1 LEKIGRNDKCPCG
14 SGLKYKKC
22 HGTPNATPSGPRP
35 LTTQSLS
42 LRERNLVVLNAVA
55 DIFDLAKANDWGEV
69 KRRISD
75 NQVRELYEVVAR
87 LWPPDTDLVSLLPTP
102 GSSLRALY
110 MGDID
115 PSRIVR
121 NVFRF
126 SLYADEILVIDP
138 FHNPWMMAEEYNPI
152 VNPGQWRADTLKLIL
167 FTVLIAPWVESG
179 LVSIVPNPA
188 HFDLSLRR
196 KTEGL
201 AAQRLRGWAP
211 SDEDME
217 DFEPAAQ
224 QEFARMFYALP
235 KEALAQKFRESSP
248 QMGEQKVKEML
259 AYVDMVRARDP
270 LDLEQPIDN
279 MDPQIVATRTGTNLE
294 MGLYVSHLTGAFPYT
309 SLRMRWR
316 ELMSAAKEFP
326 ESAMVWSPLTKAFQD
341 LEFKFIDDNVDSQ
354 FACMIRKDGRLE
366 PFRAF
371 LRRLWSSV
379 GGNPDIDKA
388 STLARDFGDELAG
401 EYSKAEAEWAQ
412 IDRDLVKQFG
422 ATLVGGLIGGAFSP
436 FLSTLGFAA
445 TGVLELLN
453 AQMQRR
459 EFRKKIPMSV
469 FIDLSAHKKR
479 ER

>member
-152 VNPGQWRADTLKLIL
+152 VNPGQWRARY
-167 FTVLIAPWVESG
+167 
-179 LVSIVPNPA
+179 
-188 HFDLSLRR
+188 LSLL
-196 KTEGL
+196 GSNL
-201 AAQRLRGWAP
+201 A
-211 SDEDME
+211 S
-217 DFEPAAQ
+217 
-224 QEFARMFYALP
+224 
-235 KEALAQKFRESSP
+235 
-248 QMGEQKVKEML
+248 
-259 AYVDMVRARDP
+259 
-270 LDLEQPIDN
+270 
-279 MDPQIVATRTGTNLE
+279 
-294 MGLYVSHLTGAFPYT
+294 
-309 SLRMRWR
+309 
-316 ELMSAAKEFP
+316 
-326 ESAMVWSPLTKAFQD
+326 FQ
-341 LEFKFIDDNVDSQ
+341 
-354 FACMIRKDGRLE
+354 
-366 PFRAF
+366 
-371 LRRLWSSV
+371 
-379 GGNPDIDKA
+379 
-388 STLARDFGDELAG
+388 
-401 EYSKAEAEWAQ
+401 
-412 IDRDLVKQFG
+412 
-422 ATLVGGLIGGAFSP
+422 
-436 FLSTLGFAA
+436 
-445 TGVLELLN
+445 
-453 AQMQRR
+453 
-459 EFRKKIPMSV
+459 
-469 FIDLSAHKKR
+469 
-479 ER
+479 